1 MALTLRCPLCPSRPI
16 LRHVINMM
24 AQGCECGYTLPE
36 LALRRLT
43 EHCWWFDTEEGLEP
57 LLQLPTKWQDWQVPD
72 FSRGAYFDLP
82 TGRVLKMVPTKYGP
96 PGRVD
101 MAIRIRQ
108 RPQIPDPWLQPQYET
123 WSFTFQG
130 LVAEDGI
137 PIMEREVW
145 EGLTFKGIPIRYD
158 PYTVQTGRLYN
169 TTTTD
174 GDITVGGG
182 LQNLP
187 RATKPF
193 WCAQVPT
200 APAPAQGAFADA
212 IREELQ
218 ALAQN
223 MRRPLDLLPTTNRED
238 GE

>member
-1 MALTLRCPLCPSRPI
+1 
-16 LRHVINMM
+16 MM

-36 LALRRLT
+36 LALRRLIQ
-43 EHCWWFDTEEGLEP
+43 HCWWFDTEEGLEP
-57 LLQLPTKWQDWQVPD
+57 LLSLPVQWQDWQVPD

-82 TGRVLKMVPTKYGP
+82 NGRVLKAVETKYGP

-101 MAIRIRQ
+101 MAIHQ
-108 RPQIPDPWLQPQYET
+108 RPQAITYNDTDLIPEPWLQPQYET

-145 EGLTFKGIPIRYD
+145 EELTFNGIPLRYD
-158 PYTVQTGRLYN
+158 QYAQTGRFYN
-169 TTTTD
+169 TTTTY
-174 GDITVGGG
+174 GDTTVGGG
-182 LQNLP
+182 LQDLT
-187 RATKPF
+187 RATEPF
-193 WCAQVPT
+193 WRAQVPT
-200 APAPAQGAFADA
+200 APPPDQGAFAEA

-218 ALAQN
+218 ALARDMQ
-223 MRRPLDLLPTTNRED
+223 RPFLNLPTTNRED